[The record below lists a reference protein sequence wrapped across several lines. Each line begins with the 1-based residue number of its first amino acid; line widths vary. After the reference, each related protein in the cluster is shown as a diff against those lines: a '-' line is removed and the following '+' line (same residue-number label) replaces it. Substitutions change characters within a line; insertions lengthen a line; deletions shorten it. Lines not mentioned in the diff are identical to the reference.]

1 MPSFAGGKERALRI
15 KDKVANIITRVSGSN
30 LLDAFGGI
38 AVGVTDPL
46 LPPPSDTSEP
56 HVDVWVPEDESELSV
71 SPNQLNFLA
80 LKRGGFI
87 LICRR
92 SAVRVTAM
100 KNGAEEKKL
109 SRECLISTG
118 ATAPFPALI
127 AAVLGEDCIQQFA
140 DLGYTKLVF
149 QAGDALRYLYEIKP
163 EKTLG
168 VEIEAF
174 DFNRE
179 GLTKQMK
186 ACIGRAG
193 KSKEGLVICHAG
205 SSTAST

>member
-1 MPSFAGGKERALRI
+1 
-15 KDKVANIITRVSGSN
+15 
-30 LLDAFGGI
+30 
-38 AVGVTDPL
+38 
-46 LPPPSDTSEP
+46 
-56 HVDVWVPEDESELSV
+56 
-71 SPNQLNFLA
+71 
-80 LKRGGFI
+80 
-87 LICRR
+87 
-92 SAVRVTAM
+92 M

-205 SSTAST
+205 AGTILDAMRMGLPIIVVPNPTLLDNHQEELAQELQRQGYVLKSDVK